1 MADSDDNEQSIAEE
15 TVIGKYTA
23 AAEIANRVVK
33 LVAAK
38 CVDGA
43 SCREVADY
51 GDKLIAEECTKVF
64 KKEKDLKRGIAFP
77 TCLSVNNCICH
88 FSPIWSEPD
97 YTIKE
102 DDMVKIDLGA
112 HIDGYISVV
121 AHTIVVGASAEK
133 KVTGRKADVFLAA
146 YYASEAALRL
156 LKPKTDTYSITDIVQ
171 KTCKEFDCKPI
182 EGMLSHQLLRFKID
196 GQKTIIQNP
205 SEAQR
210 KEHEK
215 FEIEENEVYAM
226 DVLVSTG
233 AGVGREMDARVSVL
247 KKTEEVY
254 QLKLKASRTFYAE
267 VGQKFGSMP
276 FNLRN
281 FDDEKKA
288 KMGVVECVNH
298 KLLSPF
304 QVLYEKPGE
313 YVAQF
318 KFTVLVTP
326 NGSSKITGLPFDE
339 SLFASDHAIQDEG
352 IQALLKQKTGKKR
365 KKTTSKSNAP
375 PVVEKMEVDS
385 AEPAPVVC

>member
-133 KVTGRKADVFLAA
+133 K
-146 YYASEAALRL
+146 S
-156 LKPKTDTYSITDIVQ
+156 
-171 KTCKEFDCKPI
+171 
-182 EGMLSHQLLRFKID
+182 D
-196 GQKTIIQNP
+196 GQ
-205 SEAQR
+205 
-210 KEHEK
+210 
-215 FEIEENEVYAM
+215 
-226 DVLVSTG
+226 
-233 AGVGREMDARVSVL
+233 
-247 KKTEEVY
+247 
-254 QLKLKASRTFYAE
+254 
-267 VGQKFGSMP
+267 
-276 FNLRN
+276 
-281 FDDEKKA
+281 
-288 KMGVVECVNH
+288 
-298 KLLSPF
+298 
-304 QVLYEKPGE
+304 
-313 YVAQF
+313 
-318 KFTVLVTP
+318 
-326 NGSSKITGLPFDE
+326 
-339 SLFASDHAIQDEG
+339 EG
-352 IQALLKQKTGKKR
+352 
-365 KKTTSKSNAP
+365 
-375 PVVEKMEVDS
+375 
-385 AEPAPVVC
+385 

>member
-1 MADSDDNEQSIAEE
+1 
-15 TVIGKYTA
+15 
-23 AAEIANRVVK
+23 
-33 LVAAK
+33 
-38 CVDGA
+38 
-43 SCREVADY
+43 
-51 GDKLIAEECTKVF
+51 
-64 KKEKDLKRGIAFP
+64 
-77 TCLSVNNCICH
+77 
-88 FSPIWSEPD
+88 
-97 YTIKE
+97 
-102 DDMVKIDLGA
+102 
-112 HIDGYISVV
+112 
-121 AHTIVVGASAEK
+121 
-133 KVTGRKADVFLAA
+133 VTGRKADVFLAA